1 MMVNIALI
9 GCDFSFLFDI
19 IDLQIYV
26 QSRRIYCKEGQCTY
40 LFLFLPS
47 IVYYLQASMKWGRVL
62 KLPHFEEFFKLL
74 IVVLQFVRRLPCCT
88 AGSDREAALIGE
100 FDLLPDPAAAAAASV
115 ADEIETGPKNN
126 R

>member
-47 IVYYLQASMKWGRVL
+47 IVYYLQA
-62 KLPHFEEFFKLL
+62 
-74 IVVLQFVRRLPCCT
+74 RRLPCCT
-88 AGSDREAALIGE
+88 AGSDREAVRETMMMI
-100 FDLLPDPAAAAAASV
+100 F
-115 ADEIETGPKNN
+115 EI
-126 R
+126 